1 MSFEIIHK
9 TIFDAAVDMS
19 EKEANAA
26 CDVLFDRHVRPALD
40 KVLRQ
45 FENDD
50 MVITQPI
57 ELDLGA
63 ITEGDLELSI
73 ADKLNQAL
81 LKYRQYDGT
90 LSNYDRFIES
100 KTDMFLD
107 YLQKPVPPWSIGKV
121 EDFDLQQLLKESVQK
136 AMASDVYLEQMAA
149 LLSDGIETCKRFFG
163 LPFQKDDFFMLLQR
177 LISKSPVLR
186 SRVAPEVINL
196 FGEDDEMD
204 GLLFKEIMHYLFSCA
219 LFGTKQEIIFS
230 QMVAVLLGN
239 RRWRSEKSIGQQERG
254 KNVNAPSPKM
264 ISARGQRPSASDP
277 SSGVSG
283 APVGRP
289 SASVPSSG
297 VSGAPVGRPA
307 ASVPSSG
314 VSDVSGGRP
323 AASVPSSGVSDVSGG
338 RPAASVPS
346 SGVSDVSGGRPAAFV
361 PSSGVSDVSGGRPA
375 ASVPSFSVA
384 EAKEQAEDVSPD
396 FHDLHT
402 EPVAGSDAVLDFSR
416 SPRGGEESIGTVSGS
431 GNAIL
436 GQGVAENGRLGE
448 KLQRLIRHIDR
459 IAKEGERFSD
469 VVAEIERVIEELQC
483 DEQWKRL
490 LECNDSSTHALQK
503 ELFRLKNQTEE
514 GPNGANGP
522 SDADNVTEKDVLQIA
537 KAIESLRKV
546 ETKGRQE
553 GSGMGIRKLATAVMR
568 TQPDLKER
576 IPIYNA
582 GLVLFQPF
590 LISFFDRLGLL
601 ESRRRFKSAACQVRA
616 VHLLH
621 ELSGFRETPIEHL
634 MLFNKLLC
642 GINIMFPIDIGF
654 EMSETEKLEV
664 ERLLR
669 ATIGNWTVIRNTS
682 IAGFQ
687 ESFVRRQ
694 GVLERS
700 QDDWILRVE
709 SKGIDILLDDVPWDI
724 HLVSFP
730 WNDYLVYVD
739 WK

>member
-1 MSFEIIHK
+1 MWNWKNGEQSLLSQVWLLRFMASILINK
-9 TIFDAAVDMS
+9 TIFEATVDVS

-26 CDVLFDRHVRPALD
+26 CDMLFERRVRPALD

-63 ITEGDLELSI
+63 ITEGDLEHLI
-73 ADKLNQAL
+73 ADKLHQAL
-81 LKYRQYDGT
+81 LKCRHDDAAPPV
-90 LSNYDRFIES
+90 SARIIEPE
-100 KTDMFLD
+100 TDMFLD
-107 YLQKPVPPWSIGKV
+107 YLQKPVPPWSIDKV
-121 EDFDLQQLLKESVQK
+121 EDFDLRQLLKESVQK
-136 AMASDVYLEQMAA
+136 AMASDVYLEQMAT

-264 ISARGQRPSASDP
+264 VSARGQRPAASDP

-289 SASVPSSG
+289 SASET
-297 VSGAPVGRPA
+297 
-307 ASVPSSG
+307 
-314 VSDVSGGRP
+314 
-323 AASVPSSGVSDVSGG
+323 
-338 RPAASVPS
+338 
-346 SGVSDVSGGRPAAFV
+346 
-361 PSSGVSDVSGGRPA
+361 
-375 ASVPSFSVA
+375 SFSVV
-384 EAKEQAEDVSPD
+384 EAKEQAENAPSG
-396 FHDLHT
+396 FHDLDT
-402 EPVAGSDAVLDFSR
+402 GSIAGGDAVLGFSQT
-416 SPRGGEESIGTVSGS
+416 PRGVEESLETVLDN

-436 GQGVAENGRLGE
+436 GQGTTENGRLGE
-448 KLQRLIRHIDR
+448 KLQQLIRHIDR
-459 IAKEGERFSD
+459 IAKDGERFSD
-469 VVAEIERVIEELQC
+469 VAAEIERIIEELQC
-483 DEQWKRL
+483 DVQWKRL
-490 LECNDSSTHALQK
+490 LEHNTLSVQAMQK
-503 ELFRLKNQTEE
+503 ELFRLKNRVEE
-514 GPNGANGP
+514 DRDGTGGQ
-522 SDADNVTEKDVLQIA
+522 SDADSMTEEDVLSIA
-537 KAIESLRKV
+537 KAIESLRKI
-546 ETKGRQE
+546 ETMGRQE
-553 GSGMGIRKLATAVMR
+553 ESGMGIRELATAVMR
-568 TQPDLKER
+568 TQPKLKEKER

-601 ESRRRFKSAACQVRA
+601 ESRKHFKSAACQMHA
-616 VHLLH
+616 AHLLH
-621 ELSGFRETPIEHL
+621 ELSGFGEAPLEHL
-634 MLFNKLLC
+634 MLFNKMLC
-642 GINIMFPIDIGF
+642 GINIMFPIDGGF
-654 EMSETEKLEV
+654 GISEAEKNEV

-669 ATIGNWTVIRNTS
+669 ATIGNWTIIRNTS
-682 IAGFQ
+682 VAGFQ
-687 ESFVRRQ
+687 ESFVKRQ
-694 GVLERS
+694 GFLERS

-709 SKGIDILLDDVPWDI
+709 TKGIDILLDDIPWDI

-730 WNDYLVYVD
+730 WNGYLVYVD
-739 WK
+739 WKL